1 MSSNTVEGSVGENV
15 PTADPL
21 TAIVAGCRR
30 REPEAEREL
39 VLQTKDRVYRTV
51 VRLVGIQDA
60 DDVTQQ
66 VFVQAFR
73 RLDRFSGESAFS
85 TWLYRVT
92 VNEALQH
99 LRQRRSRRTD
109 SLSMEPADHRPDF
122 NRQIEERE
130 LLDCAL
136 AQIEA
141 ELRVMFVLREV
152 DGLSYEEIAKTL
164 DVPMGTVASRLS
176 RARQELQE
184 KLRRLGWS
192 P

>member
-1 MSSNTVEGSVGENV
+1 MASNTLEGPVGGKTPV
-15 PTADPL
+15 ADPL
-21 TAIVAGCRR
+21 AAIVASCRCR
-30 REPEAEREL
+30 DPAAEREL
-39 VLQTKDRVYRTV
+39 VLQTQDRVFRTV
-51 VRLVGIQDA
+51 SRLVGIQDA
-60 DDVTQQ
+60 EDVTQQ
-66 VFVQAFR
+66 VFVQVFR

-99 LRQRRSRRTD
+99 LRQRSGRRTD
-109 SLSMEPADHRPDF
+109 SLSVEPEDNRPDG

-130 LLDCAL
+130 LLDRAL
-136 AQIEA
+136 AQIDP

-152 DGLSYEEIAKTL
+152 DGLSYEQIAKTM

-184 KLRRLGWS
+184 QLRRLGWN